1 MLDLNPW
8 KRQIESHSNELRQ
21 EIDNISDKFL
31 NSDLLSSTIVNSDL
45 KNDLKKFT
53 EFETEKR
60 RYARYQVQ
68 QEVTCTF
75 YDSFKDDFE
84 ILDAWVVNKSKS
96 GLLLSTDLPL
106 EIGMP
111 VLVRLKHFTQK
122 DAQDELK
129 DGIHAQVVRCD
140 EIYVQEKGS
149 LYQVAIEYFE
159 LCQ

>member
-1 MLDLNPW
+1 MLDFKPW
-8 KRQIESHSNELRQ
+8 KRQIESHSKELRQ
-21 EIDNISDKFL
+21 EINNIGDKFL

-53 EFETEKR
+53 ELETEKR
-60 RYARYQVQ
+60 RYARYQAQ

-84 ILDAWVVNKSKS
+84 ILDAWVVNNSKS
-96 GLLLSTDLPL
+96 GLLLATDLPL
-106 EIGMP
+106 EIGMQ
-111 VLVRLKHFTQK
+111 VLVRLKHFAQK

-140 EIYVQEKGS
+140 EIFVQEKGS
-149 LYQVAIEYFE
+149 LYQVAIEHFE